1 MNSRDRVRK
10 KSNTIILVVVA
21 LAVAFAGF
29 MAATGFFLLPDKPSI
44 AYVEVYPEKAM
55 PKDVI
60 LITADVEDRHG
71 IKYVEAE
78 AQYNTGS
85 DKISLALIEGDRNK
99 GRYQGSWIIHEA
111 TGKREITITALNI
124 NSRKTS
130 ASVPYEVQ

>member
-1 MNSRDRVRK
+1 M
-10 KSNTIILVVVA
+10 

-29 MAATGFFLLPDKPSI
+29 MATSGFFLVPDKPSI

-60 LITADVEDRHG
+60 LITADIEDSHG

-99 GRYQGSWIIHEA
+99 GRYQGNWIVHEA
-111 TGKREITITALNI
+111 SGRKEIVITAINI
-124 NSRKTS
+124 NSRKSS
-130 ASVPYEVQ
+130 AAVPYEVQ